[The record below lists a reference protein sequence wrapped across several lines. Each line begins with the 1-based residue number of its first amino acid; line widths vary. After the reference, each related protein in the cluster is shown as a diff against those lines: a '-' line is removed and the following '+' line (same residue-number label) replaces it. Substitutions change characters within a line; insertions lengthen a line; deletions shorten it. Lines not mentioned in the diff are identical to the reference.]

1 VRRIEEKRGGD
12 RKAQQRKRK
21 GSEGEGRGGKGPL
34 HWGQ

>member
-1 VRRIEEKRGGD
+1 VRRIEEKRGGE

-21 GSEGEGRGGKGPL
+21 GSEGEGRGEKCSL